1 MRAAHDEA
9 TRQGSSVSASVV
21 RTIDDLATM
30 WKSAAARWAVYEAGG
45 DSMEDVGSGGDLTMG
60 DTGNAFADAYRKH
73 AAGVGRVRV
82 KATYRPTVASG
93 AGAGAGAADTGA
105 FGLSAAAAAS
115 RDVTFSVPSNVSWQ
129 RLRSECAQQF
139 GKPVEVGVGLVV
151 SVGRWCSYLLPGLAC
166 VRCKSSAMIG
176 RSSPSTTSAI

>member
-93 AGAGAGAADTGA
+93 AGACARLHKVLLLLRGCT
-105 FGLSAAAAAS
+105 LESPVITLLCR
-115 RDVTFSVPSNVSWQ
+115 RDCVGTRVWLVS
-129 RLRSECAQQF
+129 
-139 GKPVEVGVGLVV
+139 G
-151 SVGRWCSYLLPGLAC
+151 
-166 VRCKSSAMIG
+166 
-176 RSSPSTTSAI
+176 